1 MKKLKVLVVVSLLIG
16 ISYLNAS
23 EKINDSKN
31 RDFKSPTMLA
41 FENIISN
48 QATNEN
54 INKIKSTCNKSS
66 NSFYL
71 PDNCKDSLIDNLKT
85 KQNLD
90 KNCAFNDRSIKIKVL
105 DENIKTLAPN
115 EADEKEMVKFFEKS
129 ADDYLTILYCK

>member
-1 MKKLKVLVVVSLLIG
+1 MKKLKVLVVASLFVG
-16 ISYLNAS
+16 IFSLSAN

-31 RDFKSPTMLA
+31 RDFKSPTMIA

-48 QATNEN
+48 QVTNEN

-71 PDNCKDSLIDNLKT
+71 PDNCKDSLIANLKT

-90 KNCAFNDRSIKIKVL
+90 KNCASNDRSIKIKVL

-115 EADEKEMVKFFEKS
+115 ETDEKEMVKFFEKS
-129 ADDYLTILYCK
+129 ADDYLSVLYCK

>member
-1 MKKLKVLVVVSLLIG
+1 MKKLKVLIVTFLLLS
-16 ISYLNAS
+16 ISYLNAN

-31 RDFKSPTMLA
+31 RDFKSRTMLA

-54 INKIKSTCNKSS
+54 INKIKSTCKKAS
-66 NSFYL
+66 NTFYL
-71 PDNCKDSLIDNLKT
+71 PDNCKDSLIDNLET

-105 DENIKTLAPN
+105 DENIKALVPN
-115 EADEKEMVKFFEKS
+115 ETDEKQMVKFFEKS
-129 ADDYLTILYCK
+129 ADDYLAVLYCE